1 MLSVVL
7 PARDRLFAWFDASA
21 ERLGEFGLIAGLALV
36 KAWNK
41 YADRRETKRAGRRA
55 SDRERAKYAQ
65 SITRLELLITELT
78 TSITRLTARVRA
90 LERAAD
96 RKEG

>member
-1 MLSVVL
+1 MVTAL
-7 PARDRLFAWFDASA
+7 PSRDRLFAWFDASA
-21 ERLGEFGLIAGLALV
+21 ERIGEIGLIAGLALV

-55 SDRERAKYAQ
+55 SDRERAGYAK
-65 SITRLELLITELT
+65 SLARLEQLVTELT
-78 TSITRLTARVRA
+78 VSITRLTSRVRA

-96 RKEG
+96 RKED